1 MSPHKRK
8 SNAAYFFGTRRL
20 ILIYYICSEAIQ
32 SIILFLVDCHD
43 DDITDGE
50 ENNNRTDDEE
60 YRLVTGAGLFLSLG
74 RSRSL
79 AVLGIGGFD
88 GGNGFFLAFLCGSKL
103 FNHFVF
109 NLTAAGAGVALN
121 AFGGCGCGNYYLP
134 FTELMTELGSDFI
147 FKYLAAGGTL
157 LNDIS
162 VGGAGRVLCF
172 LGTGSMPC
180 GYLRV

>member
-1 MSPHKRK
+1 MSPHKHK

-88 GGNGFFLAFLCGSKL
+88 GGNGFLDRK
-103 FNHFVF
+103 
-109 NLTAAGAGVALN
+109 
-121 AFGGCGCGNYYLP
+121 
-134 FTELMTELGSDFI
+134 
-147 FKYLAAGGTL
+147 
-157 LNDIS
+157 S
-162 VGGAGRVLCF
+162 VV
-172 LGTGSMPC
+172 
-180 GYLRV
+180 